1 MSWQQGK
8 RDLTSLKVGSAVIIG
23 IVILVLGLLW
33 GQDMLRAG
41 QMNKITVIFESGFG
55 LSSGDPVL
63 IAGVKKGQV
72 SRIAL
77 TSDNRVAVEMIIEN
91 DIQLYTSSI
100 FTIESEGLIGS
111 RFINVTANPGGTA
124 LAPGDSLYGLNA
136 SSLNDI
142 FRNVQKLMVRVDDLT
157 ASMQAVITDSTVRA
171 RIGETFDDLSLTID
185 LVNQMMVE
193 NQGLIRTSLEN
204 LGSVV
209 TNINTAITENTDDFE
224 SALISVTNATD
235 GITGVATTIDSLSGA
250 LRIMVERISAGEGTL
265 WRMAESDSLYNQIV
279 LTVAHLDSFLIDI
292 MANPKKYIR
301 FSIF

>member
-171 RIGETFDDLSLTID
+171 RIGETFDNLSLTID

-224 SALISVTNATD
+224 AALISVTNATD

-250 LRIMVERISAGEGTL
+250 LRVMVERISAGEGTL
-265 WRMAESDSLYNQIV
+265 WRMAESDFLYNQIV

>member
-8 RDLTSLKVGSAVIIG
+8 RDLTSLKVGSAVILG
-23 IVILVLGLLW
+23 LVILIVGLLW

-41 QMNKITVIFESGFG
+41 RMSKVIVVFESGFG
-55 LSSGDPVL
+55 LSPGDPVL

-72 SRIAL
+72 SRISL
-77 TSDNRVAVEMIIEN
+77 TSDNRVAVETIIEN
-91 DIQLYTSSI
+91 DIQLFTSSI

-111 RFINVTANPGGTA
+111 RFVNVTANPGGTS
-124 LAPGDSLYGLNA
+124 LAPGDTLFGLNA

-171 RIGETFDDLSLTID
+171 RIGETFDDFSRTIG
-185 LVNQMMVE
+185 LLNQMMVD
-193 NQGLIRTSLEN
+193 NQGLIQNSLAD

-209 TNINTAITENTDDFE
+209 TNINTAITENVDDFE
-224 SALISVTNATD
+224 SALISVGNATD

-250 LRIMVERISAGEGTL
+250 LRDMVIRVSAGEGTL
-265 WRMAESDSLYNQIV
+265 WKLAESDSFYYQL
-279 LTVAHLDSFLIDI
+279 VATITHLDSFILDL
-292 MANPKKYIR
+292 MANPKKYVR
-301 FSIF
+301 FSVF

>member
-171 RIGETFDDLSLTID
+171 RIGETFDNLSLTID

-224 SALISVTNATD
+224 AALISVTNATD
-235 GITGVATTIDSLSGA
+235 GITGVATTIDSLSMA
-250 LRIMVERISAGEGTL
+250 LRVMVERISAGEGTL
-265 WRMAESDSLYNQIV
+265 WRMAESDFLYNQIV

>member
-171 RIGETFDDLSLTID
+171 RIGETFNDLSLTIG

-209 TNINTAITENTDDFE
+209 TNINTAITENVDDFE
-224 SALISVTNATD
+224 SALISVTNATA

-250 LRIMVERISAGEGTL
+250 LRFMVERISAGEGTL